1 MYTKIFFE
9 GNIFFQLS
17 IAPTELRLS
26 DDYTTHYNHNLRI
39 VFTGVIPLIALVY
52 FNYQV
57 YCAFKQR
64 RRNMRGKNKS
74 IIKVFIYIFPLCQTS
89 MHRRYKERCK
99 IVASSS
105 SALKFIYSEKATKF
119 CEISTN
125 YLTGS
130 TQDK

>member
-1 MYTKIFFE
+1 MYTKINFE
-9 GNIFFQLS
+9 VNIFFQLS

-74 IIKVFIYIFPLCQTS
+74 IIKVFIYIFPLCYTS

-105 SALKFIYSEKATKF
+105 SALKFIYSDSEFLRRPQSFAKSPP
-119 CEISTN
+119 II
-125 YLTGS
+125 
-130 TQDK
+130 

>member
-1 MYTKIFFE
+1 MYTKINFE
-9 GNIFFQLS
+9 VNIFFQLS
-17 IAPTELRLS
+17 IAPTELKLR

-74 IIKVFIYIFPLCQTS
+74 IIKVIIYIFPLC
-89 MHRRYKERCK
+89 
-99 IVASSS
+99 
-105 SALKFIYSEKATKF
+105 
-119 CEISTN
+119 
-125 YLTGS
+125 
-130 TQDK
+130 

>member
-1 MYTKIFFE
+1 MHTKIIFE

-64 RRNMRGKNKS
+64 RRNMRGKK
-74 IIKVFIYIFPLCQTS
+74 KVQEIAFIHIF
-89 MHRRYKERCK
+89 
-99 IVASSS
+99 
-105 SALKFIYSEKATKF
+105 
-119 CEISTN
+119 ST
-125 YLTGS
+125 LLDIDARLF
-130 TQDK
+130 QM